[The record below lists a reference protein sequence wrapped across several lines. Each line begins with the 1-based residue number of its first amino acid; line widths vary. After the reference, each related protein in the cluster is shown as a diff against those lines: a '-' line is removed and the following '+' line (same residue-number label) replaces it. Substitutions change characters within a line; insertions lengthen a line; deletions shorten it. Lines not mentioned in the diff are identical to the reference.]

1 MINNILSD
9 YLVFDDVAAAIWKK
23 KIGEKIKKTKIV
35 QTKQRHGSN
44 GSQMQRRSKSRSK
57 KTVKCYNCSRK
68 GHFKRDCCFKNVIEN
83 SAELSKPQGYVAST
97 LEDGEVLYS
106 KTATV
111 STNRKYLTEVWLMDS
126 KVT

>member
-1 MINNILSD
+1 LINNILSD

-23 KIGEKIKKTKIV
+23 TIGEKIKKTKIV

-68 GHFKRDCCFKNVIEN
+68 GHFKRDCWFKKVIEN

-106 KTATV
+106 QTATV